1 MSRRLQGYPQKNGF
15 KRVFSPI
22 LAFLNAFSRNESGQ
36 FFPNLTLFSCVS
48 PSSVTY
54 EGVAHFALSRLVS
67 MLAPIAPRRQS
78 HTGVGSVTQSRR
90 LEWVTGAPKRPTLAL
105 SHLPPLFLLPPIVDG
120 SSIGDSGFLPSIR
133 SPWCPKLP
141 L

>member
-1 MSRRLQGYPQKNGF
+1 MLFQEMNPAN
-15 KRVFSPI
+15 
-22 LAFLNAFSRNESGQ
+22 